1 MGLNGTNQQKSKIYT
16 AEKHLRQCPLLIV
29 LWTLC
34 PILNQTKGVKM
45 FQTKT

>member
-1 MGLNGTNQQKSKIYT
+1 MGLNDDNQQKSKISH
-16 AEKHLRQCPLLIV
+16 ALKHLRQCPLLIV

-45 FQTKT
+45 F